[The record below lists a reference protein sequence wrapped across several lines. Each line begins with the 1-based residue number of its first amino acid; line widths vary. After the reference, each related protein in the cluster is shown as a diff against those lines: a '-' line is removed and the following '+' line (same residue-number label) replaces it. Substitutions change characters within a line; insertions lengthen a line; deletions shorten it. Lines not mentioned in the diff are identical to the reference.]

1 MASLGLP
8 PLRIDIMNYIDGVP
22 FERAYAGAL
31 QDRLGGIDLRF
42 IGLPDFVAT
51 KKASGRPKD
60 LLDIELL
67 KESGLWDED

>member
-1 MASLGLP
+1 MQES
-8 PLRIDIMNYIDGVP
+8 
-22 FERAYAGAL
+22 
-31 QDRLGGIDLRF
+31 LGGIDLRL

-67 KESGLWDED
+67 KESELWGED